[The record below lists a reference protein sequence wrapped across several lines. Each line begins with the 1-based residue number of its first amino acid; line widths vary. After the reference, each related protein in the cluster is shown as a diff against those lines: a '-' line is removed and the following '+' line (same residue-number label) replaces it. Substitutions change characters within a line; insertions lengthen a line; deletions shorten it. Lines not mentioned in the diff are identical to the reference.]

1 MARDERVGFAL
12 RRLRGDDRSLALR
25 AQVPHH
31 NYDINT
37 IIDKSLDFH
46 YFSSAT
52 ASPGP
57 PPCATPMRTW
67 RTARME
73 ASQPSPML
81 LLYFS
86 NHTLSMAISIA
97 PMRSTTDPVANGA
110 PSDLTCPQS
119 NLHLTPTRRTEFSTE
134 RESGQD
140 GEGAPFLPPIP
151 EQEGVAPDEV
161 IPTGPGSE
169 GYAAVAARDPNEEK
183 QAEPQRPNYS
193 AVSEGSPDLGSSE
206 DTSDHRQRE
215 EELSAKIRPKAKPL
229 RLPKVCTTTKHM
241 QIFPPSHP
249 FSSWHGFLLL
259 DRWFS
264 SDLWRARSST
274 RWCEI
279 C

>member
-1 MARDERVGFAL
+1 
-12 RRLRGDDRSLALR
+12 
-25 AQVPHH
+25 
-31 NYDINT
+31 
-37 IIDKSLDFH
+37 
-46 YFSSAT
+46 
-52 ASPGP
+52 
-57 PPCATPMRTW
+57 
-67 RTARME
+67 ME

-81 LLYFS
+81 LLYCS

-110 PSDLTCPQS
+110 PSDLPAVQPS
-119 NLHLTPTRRTEFSTE
+119 SDSDPADRILDG
-134 RESGQD
+134 ESGQD

-183 QAEPQRPNYS
+183 QAEPQRPNYP
-193 AVSEGSPDLGSSE
+193 AVSEGSPDLDLGSSE

-249 FSSWHGFLLL
+249 IPSLLGMVSCFWIDGFHPTCEGQEVRRDGAKYVELFLSDSCLVKFSSVPTILAHYCMFMY
-259 DRWFS
+259 R
-264 SDLWRARSST
+264 
-274 RWCEI
+274 
-279 C
+279 

>member
-1 MARDERVGFAL
+1 
-12 RRLRGDDRSLALR
+12 
-25 AQVPHH
+25 
-31 NYDINT
+31 
-37 IIDKSLDFH
+37 
-46 YFSSAT
+46 
-52 ASPGP
+52 
-57 PPCATPMRTW
+57 
-67 RTARME
+67 ME

-86 NHTLSMAISIA
+86 NHSLSMAISIA

-110 PSDLTCPQS
+110 PSDLPAVHPS
-119 NLHLTPTRRTEFSTE
+119 SDSDPADRILDG
-134 RESGQD
+134 ESGQD

-183 QAEPQRPNYS
+183 QAEPQRPNYP
-193 AVSEGSPDLGSSE
+193 AVSEGSPDLDLGSSE

-249 FSSWHGFLLL
+249 IPSLLGMVSCFWIDGFHPTCGGQEVRRDGAKYVELFLSDSCSVQFISSVPTILTHYCMFMY
-259 DRWFS
+259 R
-264 SDLWRARSST
+264 
-274 RWCEI
+274 
-279 C
+279 

>member
-1 MARDERVGFAL
+1 
-12 RRLRGDDRSLALR
+12 
-25 AQVPHH
+25 
-31 NYDINT
+31 
-37 IIDKSLDFH
+37 
-46 YFSSAT
+46 
-52 ASPGP
+52 
-57 PPCATPMRTW
+57 
-67 RTARME
+67 
-73 ASQPSPML
+73 
-81 LLYFS
+81 
-86 NHTLSMAISIA
+86 
-97 PMRSTTDPVANGA
+97 MRSTTNPVANGA
-110 PSDLTCPQS
+110 PSDLPAVHPS
-119 NLHLTPTRRTEFSTE
+119 SDSDPADRILDG
-134 RESGQD
+134 ESGQD

-183 QAEPQRPNYS
+183 QAEPQRPNYP

>member
-1 MARDERVGFAL
+1 
-12 RRLRGDDRSLALR
+12 
-25 AQVPHH
+25 
-31 NYDINT
+31 
-37 IIDKSLDFH
+37 
-46 YFSSAT
+46 
-52 ASPGP
+52 
-57 PPCATPMRTW
+57 
-67 RTARME
+67 ME

-110 PSDLTCPQS
+110 PSDLPAVQPS
-119 NLHLTPTRRTEFSTE
+119 SDSDPADRILDG
-134 RESGQD
+134 ESGQD

-249 FSSWHGFLLL
+249 IPSLLGMVSCFWIDGFHPTCGGQEVRRDGAKYVELFLSDSCSVQFS
-259 DRWFS
+259 
-264 SDLWRARSST
+264 
-274 RWCEI
+274 
-279 C
+279 

>member
-12 RRLRGDDRSLALR
+12 RRLRVDDRSLALR

-37 IIDKSLDFH
+37 IIDKNLAFH

-52 ASPGP
+52 ASPGL

-169 GYAAVAARDPNEEK
+169 AKATLRWLPETQMKRNKQNPSALITPRSVKVHLTLDPVK
-183 QAEPQRPNYS
+183 IPQITDSGRKSCPPRYGRRRS
-193 AVSEGSPDLGSSE
+193 HSGC
-206 DTSDHRQRE
+206 QRYV
-215 EELSAKIRPKAKPL
+215 LL
-229 RLPKVCTTTKHM
+229 
-241 QIFPPSHP
+241 PPSICRSFPH
-249 FSSWHGFLLL
+249 SIASLLFLA
-259 DRWFS
+259 WF
-264 SDLWRARSST
+264 LAFG
-274 RWCEI
+274 
-279 C
+279 